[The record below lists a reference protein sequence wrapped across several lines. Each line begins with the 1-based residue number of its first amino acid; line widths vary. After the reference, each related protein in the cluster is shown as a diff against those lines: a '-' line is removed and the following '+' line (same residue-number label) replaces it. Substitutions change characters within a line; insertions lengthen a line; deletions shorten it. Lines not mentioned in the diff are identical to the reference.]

1 MSGHSRAKEEE
12 QKGYNK
18 RKERR
23 LEKGRDTH
31 AGISRKVRW
40 EQWLYMKE
48 KEPSFTS
55 LQSYIQPLLLCEKI
69 TPAFLNF
76 IFPLCQ

>member
-1 MSGHSRAKEEE
+1 MSGHSGAKEEE

-18 RKERR
+18 RKERQ

-31 AGISRKVRW
+31 AGISRKVMW

-48 KEPSFTS
+48 KEPGFTS
-55 LQSYIQPLLLCEKI
+55 LQSYIQPVLLCEKI
-69 TPAFLNF
+69 TPAFLNL